1 MLPTNQNK
9 LLLRWK
15 GIYPIVEKVGLANY
29 RIKIGDQ
36 HRLFHVNMLRKY
48 VDREPILCSVAATL
62 DPVECPELEI
72 EEEPEQGN
80 ESYHDVKIASELVE
94 NPAWELRELLREYK
108 EIFSDVPGLT
118 KLEEHTITLN
128 TATAIRR
135 KSYPVPFAKVTDIE
149 TEVKKMMTMAIIK
162 PSKSP
167 FCSPLLLI
175 KKTDGSLRPVVDFRL
190 LNRATVFDAEPMP
203 SPEEIYA
210 KLHKGNFF
218 STFDFCKGY
227 WHIPMNLED
236 KEKTAFSSTLGLFQ
250 FVCMPFGL
258 VNAGPTYGRMMRK
271 LLSGM
276 QGVANYV
283 DDVIV
288 YSSTWD
294 EHMYSLRELFSR
306 VKKASL
312 MVKPSKCRV
321 ACTQVD
327 CVGHRVGEGQLTTQ
341 MDKVKRVMNAE
352 VPLNKTQVRSLS
364 GLVGYYRKFVNN
376 FASLTAPL
384 SDLTKNGKPD
394 TVQWSDDLQKR
405 FEEIT
410 SQLCNAPVLKLPDFD
425 KDFVLRTDASDTG
438 LGAVLLQKHGEM
450 MFPIAYASK
459 KLAGA
464 PKSYDTVEK
473 ECMAI
478 VWAIDK
484 FNCYLYGRSFTLQTD
499 HHPLTFLNSA
509 KLTNPRLMC
518 WALKLQPFRF
528 RVEAI
533 PGVDNVGA
541 DWLSRLA

>member
-1 MLPTNQNK
+1 
-9 LLLRWK
+9 
-15 GIYPIVEKVGLANY
+15 
-29 RIKIGDQ
+29 
-36 HRLFHVNMLRKY
+36 
-48 VDREPILCSVAATL
+48 
-62 DPVECPELEI
+62 
-72 EEEPEQGN
+72 
-80 ESYHDVKIASELVE
+80 
-94 NPAWELRELLREYK
+94 
-108 EIFSDVPGLT
+108 
-118 KLEEHTITLN
+118 
-128 TATAIRR
+128 
-135 KSYPVPFAKVTDIE
+135 
-149 TEVKKMMTMAIIK
+149 
-162 PSKSP
+162 
-167 FCSPLLLI
+167 
-175 KKTDGSLRPVVDFRL
+175 
-190 LNRATVFDAEPMP
+190 
-203 SPEEIYA
+203 
-210 KLHKGNFF
+210 
-218 STFDFCKGY
+218 
-227 WHIPMNLED
+227 
-236 KEKTAFSSTLGLFQ
+236 
-250 FVCMPFGL
+250 
-258 VNAGPTYGRMMRK
+258 MMRK

-312 MVKPSKCRV
+312 TVKPSKCRV

-352 VPLNKTQVRSLS
+352 VPRNKTHVRSVL
-364 GLVGYYRKFVNN
+364 GLVGYYRNFVNN
-376 FASLTAPL
+376 FASLTTPL

-405 FEEIT
+405 FEEIK

-464 PKSYDTVEK
+464 PKSYATVEK

-484 FNCYLYGRSFTLQTD
+484 FIFCMG
-499 HHPLTFLNSA
+499 
-509 KLTNPRLMC
+509 
-518 WALKLQPFRF
+518 ALSLCKPITTHSL
-528 RVEAI
+528 I
-533 PGVDNVGA
+533 
-541 DWLSRLA
+541 